1 MSNSVVKQL
10 ESEIK
15 GLEHELHHVLPKEL
29 ERARALGDL
38 RENAEYQAAKERK
51 DYLMLRLAQM
61 KKRLADASMVN
72 FDRIPHDR
80 IAFGSTV
87 TLKDLQRDTEVV
99 YTLVSVEESDVSQGK
114 ISVSSPIGQS
124 LLGKNAGDTIV
135 VRTPAGVREFEVLKL
150 VTIHDS
156 KP

>member
-51 DYLMLRLAQM
+51 DFLMLRLAQM

-72 FDRIPHDR
+72 FDRIPHDQ

-124 LLGKNAGDTIV
+124 LLGKNAGDTIA
-135 VRTPAGVREFEVLKL
+135 VRTPAGVREFEVLKM
-150 VTIHDS
+150 VTIHES

>member
-1 MSNSVVKQL
+1 MSNAVVRQL
-10 ESEIK
+10 EAEIK
-15 GLEHELHHVLPKEL
+15 GMEHELHHVLPKEL

-72 FDRIPHDR
+72 FDRIPR
-80 IAFGSTV
+80 GEIAFGSTV

-99 YTLVSVEESDVSQGK
+99 YTLVSAEESDVSQGK
-114 ISVSSPIGQS
+114 ISISSPIGRS
-124 LLGKNAGDTIV
+124 LLGKKIGDAIE
-135 VRTPAGVREFEVLKL
+135 VRTPAGVREFEVLKMM
-150 VTIHDS
+150 TIHDS

>member
-29 ERARALGDL
+29 ERARTLGDL
-38 RENAEYQAAKERK
+38 RENAEYQAAKDRK
-51 DYLMLRLAQM
+51 DYLMSRLAQM

-72 FDRIPHDR
+72 FDRIPHDE

-87 TLKDLQRDTEVV
+87 TLKDLQRDSEVV
-99 YTLVSVEESDVSQGK
+99 YTLVSAEESDVSQGR
-114 ISVSSPIGQS
+114 ISISSPIGRS
-124 LLGKNAGDTIV
+124 LLGKKTGDAIE
-135 VRTPAGVREFEVLKL
+135 VRTPAGVREFEVLKMI
-150 VTIHDS
+150 TIHES

>member
-29 ERARALGDL
+29 ERARTLGDL
-38 RENAEYQAAKERK
+38 RENAEYQAAKDRK
-51 DYLMLRLAQM
+51 DYLMSRLAQM

-72 FDRIPHDR
+72 FDRIPHDE

-87 TLKDLQRDTEVV
+87 TLKDLQRDSEVV
-99 YTLVSVEESDVSQGK
+99 YTLVSAEESDVSQGR
-114 ISVSSPIGQS
+114 ISISSPIGRS
-124 LLGKNAGDTIV
+124 LLGKKTGDAIE
-135 VRTPAGVREFEVLKL
+135 VRTPAGVREFEVLKM
-150 VTIHDS
+150 VTIHES

>member
-1 MSNSVVKQL
+1 MSNSVIKQL
-10 ESEIK
+10 ETEIK

-51 DYLMLRLAQM
+51 DYLMLRLGQM

-72 FDRIPHDR
+72 LNRIPR
-80 IAFGSTV
+80 NEIAFGSKV

-99 YTLVSVEESDVSQGK
+99 YTLVSAEEADVSQGK
-114 ISVSSPIGQS
+114 ISISSPIGRS
-124 LLGKNAGDTIV
+124 LLGKKLGDAIE
-135 VRTPAGVREFEVLKL
+135 VRTPAGVREFKVLQL

-156 KP
+156 GL